1 VRILAPFSRTFSSSL
16 QTLFYVYNF
25 FSAFFIDQTLT
36 SPSPRGL
43 LVFLRHEPY
52 ASTKHIWSSLISSH
66 KNEFRKLFG
75 SLALRHSK
83 QSVRDELRLPP
94 QRRFVITMPFTPIEE
109 QHYQELFN
117 QMCEDVGLDAQGAPL
132 LDTWNPD
139 EVSDIMRRWLVRLR
153 QTVLH
158 PEVGGRNR
166 RALGQ
171 KDGPLR
177 TVDQVLD
184 VMMDQTDV
192 SIRSDQRALL
202 ASRLRR
208 GQLFENSPRVREALD
223 IWEEVVTEIRA
234 IVEECRAQL
243 LEEQAK
249 VTVDAKSLCIRSQQV
264 SGVDSDGDDQEE

>member
-1 VRILAPFSRTFSSSL
+1 
-16 QTLFYVYNF
+16 
-25 FSAFFIDQTLT
+25 
-36 SPSPRGL
+36 
-43 LVFLRHEPY
+43 
-52 ASTKHIWSSLISSH
+52 
-66 KNEFRKLFG
+66 
-75 SLALRHSK
+75 
-83 QSVRDELRLPP
+83 
-94 QRRFVITMPFTPIEE
+94 MPFTPIEE

-184 VMMDQTDV
+184 VMMDQTDF

-264 SGVDSDGDDQEE
+264 SGVDSDGEDQEE

>member
-1 VRILAPFSRTFSSSL
+1 MPLL
-16 QTLFYVYNF
+16 
-25 FSAFFIDQTLT
+25 
-36 SPSPRGL
+36 RGL
-43 LVFLRHEPY
+43 LVFLRYEPY

-75 SLALRHSK
+75 SLALRHNK
-83 QSVRDELRLPP
+83 QSVRDELRLPA
-94 QRRFVITMPFTPIEE
+94 QRRYVITMPFTPIEE
-109 QHYQELFN
+109 QHYHELFN
-117 QMCEDVGLDAQGAPL
+117 QMCEEVGLDAQGAPL
-132 LDTWNPD
+132 LDTWDPD

-192 SIRSDQRALL
+192 SIRADQRALL
-202 ASRLRR
+202 VSRLRR
-208 GQLFENSPRVREALD
+208 GQLFENSPRVQEALA
-223 IWEEVVTEIRA
+223 IWSAVVTDARA

-243 LEEQAK
+243 REEQSK
-249 VTVDAKSLCIRSQQV
+249 VSADGKTYLIDRIRQV
-264 SGVDSDGDDQEE
+264 SGMDSDEDEQEE

>member
-1 VRILAPFSRTFSSSL
+1 LI
-16 QTLFYVYNF
+16 
-25 FSAFFIDQTLT
+25 
-36 SPSPRGL
+36 
-43 LVFLRHEPY
+43 FLRFEPY

-83 QSVRDELRLPP
+83 QSVRDELRLPA
-94 QRRFVITMPFTPIEE
+94 QRRYVITMPFTPIEE
-109 QHYQELFN
+109 QHYHELFTR
-117 QMCEDVGLDAQGAPL
+117 MCEEVGLDSQGAPL
-132 LDTWNPD
+132 LDNWDPD
-139 EVSDIMRRWLVRLR
+139 AVSDVMRRWLVRLR

-192 SIRSDQRALL
+192 SIRTDQRALL
-202 ASRLRR
+202 VSRLRR
-208 GQLFENSPRVREALD
+208 GQLFENSPRVQESLK
-223 IWEEVVTEIRA
+223 IWGEVVNDARA
-234 IVEECRAQL
+234 MVEECRAQL
-243 LEEQAK
+243 REEQAK
-249 VTVDAKSLCIRSQQV
+249 VSVDGKTSSINRSRQV
-264 SGVDSDGDDQEE
+264 SGVDSDEDEQEE